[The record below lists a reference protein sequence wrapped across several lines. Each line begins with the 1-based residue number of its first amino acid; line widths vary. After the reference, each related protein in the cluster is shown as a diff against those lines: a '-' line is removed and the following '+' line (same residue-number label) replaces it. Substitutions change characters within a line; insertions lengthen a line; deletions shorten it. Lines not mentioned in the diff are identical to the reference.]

1 MDTTSLKS
9 DFVNVDGV
17 RLHYLDWGGSGEVLL
32 LLPGFGDEASVFDGF
47 AQKFTHRFHVI
58 GLTRRGYG
66 ESDRP
71 ATGYDLATRVEDIR
85 HLLDITKIEKATF
98 IGHSMAGDEIT
109 LFASLYPT
117 RVNKLVYLDAAH
129 DRRRTADITLSDPTC
144 PPYYRRLLLEVTESP
159 EAALI
164 MVDDMPSLAE
174 WERSKAM
181 MKAMITFP
189 TDFTRVQAPALAFF
203 AMAKHHPYV
212 PPQATEEIQEH
223 MNDWWI
229 NNAIPYVQA
238 CVEKFINETEH
249 GEVVVMKEADHYLFL
264 GDTQEVV
271 LNRIHKF
278 LLNESGG

>member
-9 DFVNVDGV
+9 DFVNVNGV
-17 RLHYLDWGGSGEVLL
+17 RLHYLDWGGTGEVLL
-32 LLPGFGDEASVFDGF
+32 LLPGFGDEASAFDGF
-47 AQKFTHRFHVI
+47 AQNFTHRFHVI
-58 GLTRRGYG
+58 GFTRRGYG

-85 HLLDITKIEKATF
+85 HFLDITKIEKATF

-109 LFASLYPT
+109 LFASLYPEHVT
-117 RVNKLVYLDAAH
+117 KLVYLDAAH
-129 DRRRTADITLSDPTC
+129 DRRRTADITLADPTC

-159 EAALI
+159 DAAQI
-164 MVDDMPSLAE
+164 MVDDMPSLNE

-189 TDFTRVQAPALAFF
+189 TDFTQVRAPALAFF
-203 AMAKHHPYV
+203 AMAEHHPYI
-212 PPQATEEIQEH
+212 PPEATEEIQEH

-229 NNAIPYVQA
+229 NNAMPYVEA
-238 CVEKFINETEH
+238 CVEKFINEAEH
-249 GEVVVMKEADHYLFL
+249 GEVVVMKDADHYLFL

-271 LNRIHKF
+271 VNRIHKF